1 MLQEVLQE
9 VQCAIGG
16 RVIVIV
22 VQYPLDTITINWIL
36 SSTNHCSALLVG
48 GRVIGGG
55 YSYCSIAQFNAVRY
69 WWEGYRQ
76 GVIGR
81 WRQ

>member
-1 MLQEVLQE
+1 MLQEALKE
-9 VQCAIGG
+9 LQCAIGTEKH
-16 RVIVIV
+16 
-22 VQYPLDTITINWIL
+22 PLDIITINWIL

>member
-22 VQYPLDTITINWIL
+22 VQRSIDWIL

-48 GRVIGGG
+48 GRVIGSG